1 VKIGRDVL
9 ETDLHKKVG
18 AALGCPNKHYS
29 GSRKDLVI
37 MKHFL
42 LRTAAILLLPIILAS
57 CGVVDAFSGEE
68 TVRVYSGR
76 HYDLE
81 QAFGEFA
88 TESGVDVEFLFGGDA
103 ELRERLRTE
112 GEDTL
117 ADVFMTVDAANLEL
131 AASEDLLQ
139 PMEPADLDLVP
150 ANLVHPETLWV
161 GLSKRVRTI
170 MYHPDRVDPSE
181 LSTYEDLADPK
192 WAGRLCMR
200 NSTNVYT
207 QSLVASLIFH
217 HGYDDALGIVR
228 GWVAND
234 SEILSND
241 ILILETIAA
250 GGCEV
255 GITNH
260 YYLARLLEDDPD
272 FPVLP
277 FWANQDGRGVHVNV
291 SGAGITADAD
301 NPELATQLIEWL
313 ATTGQEAFV
322 YGNHEYPVNPDVA
335 PPPLIREWGEFK
347 EDAVNASEF
356 ASLNAD
362 AIRLMNEAGY
372 D

>member
-1 VKIGRDVL
+1 VILTFPLVL
-9 ETDLHKKVG
+9 V
-18 AALGCPNKHYS
+18 
-29 GSRKDLVI
+29 
-37 MKHFL
+37 
-42 LRTAAILLLPIILAS
+42 S
-57 CGVVDAFSGEE
+57 CGVVDAVSGED

-81 QAFGEFA
+81 EAFEEFA
-88 TESGVDVEFLFGGDA
+88 DETGVDVEFLFGGDA

-131 AASEDLLQ
+131 AASEGLLQ
-139 PMEPADLDLVP
+139 PMETAAVEVIPE
-150 ANLVHPETLWV
+150 NLVHPGQLWV
-161 GLSKRVRTI
+161 GLSKRVRTL

-200 NSTNVYT
+200 NSNNVYT
-207 QSLVASLIFH
+207 QSLVASLIYH
-217 HGYDDALGIVR
+217 HGYEGALEIVS

-234 SEILSND
+234 TEIMSND
-241 ILILETIAA
+241 IVILETIAA
-250 GGCEV
+250 GGCDV

-260 YYLARLLEDDPD
+260 YYLARLIEDDPD

-277 FWANQDGRGVHVNV
+277 FWANQDDRGVHVNV
-291 SGAGITADAD
+291 SGAGVTADAD

-313 ATTGQEAFV
+313 ATDGQEAFV
-322 YGNHEYPVNPDVA
+322 YGNHEYPVNPDVS
-335 PPPLIREWGEFK
+335 PPPLVRDWGEFK
-347 EDAVNASEF
+347 EDPLNAAEF
-356 ASLNAD
+356 AALNAD

>member
-1 VKIGRDVL
+1 MRSAVVL
-9 ETDLHKKVG
+9 LSLTT
-18 AALGCPNKHYS
+18 
-29 GSRKDLVI
+29 LV
-37 MKHFL
+37 
-42 LRTAAILLLPIILAS
+42 S
-57 CGVVDAFSGEE
+57 CGVIDAFSDDEA
-68 TVRVYSGR
+68 VRVYSGR

-81 QAFGEFA
+81 VAFEEFA
-88 TESGVDVEFLFGGDA
+88 AGTGVDVEFLYGGDA

-112 GEDTL
+112 GDDTL

-131 AASEDLLQ
+131 AASEGLLQ
-139 PMEPADLDLVP
+139 PMDTTNLDVVDE
-150 ANLVHPETLWV
+150 NIVHPDGLWV

-170 MYHPDRVDPSE
+170 MYHPDRVEPSE
-181 LSTYEDLADPK
+181 LSTYEDLADPR

-207 QSLVASLIFH
+207 QSLVASLIYH
-217 HGYDDALGIVR
+217 HGYDGALEVVG

-234 SEILSND
+234 TEIMSND
-241 ILILETIAA
+241 IVILETIAA
-250 GGCEV
+250 GGCDV

-277 FWANQDGRGVHVNV
+277 FWANQEGRGVHVNV

-301 NPELATQLIEWL
+301 NPEFAQELIEWL
-313 ATTGQEAFV
+313 ATDGQEAFV
-322 YGNHEYPVNPDVA
+322 YGNHEYPVNPDVP
-335 PPPLIREWGEFK
+335 PPPLVREWGEFV
-347 EDAVNASEF
+347 EDPLNASEF

-362 AIRLMNEAGY
+362 AIRLMNEVGY

>member
-1 VKIGRDVL
+1 MKPWPSVRRLIALVL
-9 ETDLHKKVG
+9 LSMT
-18 AALGCPNKHYS
+18 
-29 GSRKDLVI
+29 LV
-37 MKHFL
+37 
-42 LRTAAILLLPIILAS
+42 S

-81 QAFGEFA
+81 EAFEQYA
-88 TESGVDVEFLFGGDA
+88 SETGVDVEFLFGGDA

-131 AASEDLLQ
+131 AAKEDLLQ
-139 PMEPADLDLVP
+139 PIDTANLGLISD
-150 ANLVHPETLWV
+150 NLVHPDGLWV

-170 MYHPDRVDPSE
+170 MYHSDRVDPSE
-181 LSTYEDLADPK
+181 LSTYEDLADPS

-200 NSTNVYT
+200 NSNNVYT
-207 QSLVASLIFH
+207 QSLVASLIYH
-217 HGYDDALGIVR
+217 HGYDGALEIVE

-234 SEILSND
+234 TEIMSND
-241 ILILETIAA
+241 IVILETIAA
-250 GGCEV
+250 AGCDV

-277 FWANQDGRGVHVNV
+277 FWANQDDRGVHVNV
-291 SGAGITADAD
+291 SGAGVTADAD
-301 NPELATQLIEWL
+301 NPESATRLIEWL
-313 ATTGQEAFV
+313 AADGQEAFV
-322 YGNHEYPVNPDVA
+322 YGNHEYPVNPEVR
-335 PPPLIREWGEFK
+335 PPPLTRGWGEFK
-347 EDAVNASEF
+347 EDPLNAAEF
-356 ASLNAD
+356 AALNAD